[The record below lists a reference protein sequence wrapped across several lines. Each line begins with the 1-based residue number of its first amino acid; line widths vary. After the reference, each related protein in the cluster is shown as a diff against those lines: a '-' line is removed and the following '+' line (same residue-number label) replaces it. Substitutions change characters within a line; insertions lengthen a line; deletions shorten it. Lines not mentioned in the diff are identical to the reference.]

1 MVFLLVVSGAALN
14 RDVPIERVKSRL
26 RFRCRRIHP
35 VGVDRDVQAQVS
47 GIAVDGDARILGS
60 HVERRLHPGVKQL
73 HCRQRQAEGQPA
85 PVREQATSDLS
96 VPAPPT

>member
-47 GIAVDGDARILGS
+47 GIAVTVTRGYSGRTSSVASI
-60 HVERRLHPGVKQL
+60 
-73 HCRQRQAEGQPA
+73 PA
-85 PVREQATSDLS
+85 
-96 VPAPPT
+96 